1 MNFIKKC
8 FVYFKDVL
16 YKILKELVIKLKKSL
31 NVN

>member
-16 YKILKELVIKLKKSL
+16 YKILKELVIKLKK
-31 NVN
+31 V